1 MILVSACLL
10 GENCK
15 YSGGNNR
22 SEAVLRYLEGKEYIP
37 FCPELEGGLSV
48 PRPPCEIRDDR
59 VYTPDGTDCTAEFT
73 IGARKA
79 LALCRETGVSAAI
92 LKERSPSC
100 GSHMIYDG
108 SFSGTKIPGQGVTA
122 RLLGEDGIALY
133 SEQDIENVTGF

>member
-37 FCPELEGGLSV
+37 FCPEREGGLSV
-48 PRPPCEIRDDR
+48 PRPPCEIRGDR
-59 VYTPDGTDCTAEFT
+59 VCTPEGTDCTAEFT
-73 IGARKA
+73 LGARKA
-79 LALCRETGVSAAI
+79 LALCREKGVTAAI

-100 GSHMIYDG
+100 GSREIYDG
-108 SFSGTKIPGQGVTA
+108 SFTGTRIPGQGVTA
-122 RLLGEDGIALY
+122 RLLEEEGIRLY
-133 SEQDIENVTGF
+133 SEKDMEGLAEN